1 MERRW
6 PSSSWF
12 EARSREVTPQFA
24 FMILFRRAVGAA
36 LLRRNFLLD
45 ISLDQ
50 RATADAALLVSG
62 VSGAVY
68 LWDVMSGRGFALRVF
83 VSVLINSL
91 MVWIVMAGL
100 TSLVGKLLSQSETR
114 MPTVMRLQG
123 FCYLPLLLAVIQPV
137 ALLGRIW
144 FLVALVVATAE
155 ALETVYWRAA
165 VAVAASFV
173 GLLLVG
179 QLLWGG
185 RLF

>member
-1 MERRW
+1 
-6 PSSSWF
+6 
-12 EARSREVTPQFA
+12 
-24 FMILFRRAVGAA
+24 MILFRRAVGAA

-62 VSGAVY
+62 VWGALY
-68 LWDVMSGRGFALRVF
+68 LWDVMSGRNDFAFWVF
-83 VSVLINSL
+83 VSFLIRSL

-123 FCYLPLLLAVIQPV
+123 FCYLPLLLVAIQPLATV
-137 ALLGRIW
+137 GLVW

-155 ALETVYWRAA
+155 ALETVFWRAA
-165 VAVAASFV
+165 VAVAASVV
-173 GLLLVG
+173 GLQLVG